1 MLSRARQQVVR
12 ALSTRRH
19 RTRARRRRSHVDRA
33 ARCRFDRRRT
43 CPRRS
48 RQHGPW
54 KRERGLHLAELLQL
68 ERPPARVGL
77 TRVALVAHPLILHGV
92 GHVCIGLGRRGH
104 LGQVVAE
111 LGELFPARAA
121 PPPHTAAGG
130 LPVAEERRELALA
143 LEQVLACR
151 AALFRLEARPRSG
164 LLSACWP
171 AVCAVVEVAPR
182 AALHARTH
190 RNHAHIR
197 AAAPFLGCPE

>member
-1 MLSRARQQVVR
+1 MLTHEGQQVVW
-12 ALSTRRH
+12 AFSTRRH
-19 RTRARRRRSHVDRA
+19 RTRLRRHQPHVDSV
-33 ARCRFDRRRT
+33 ARCWLDQPCT
-43 CPRRS
+43 CCRN

-54 KRERGLHLAELLQL
+54 ERERGLHLAELLQL
-68 ERPPARVGL
+68 ERLPAWVRL
-77 TRVALVAHPLILHGV
+77 TCVALVAHPLILHGV
-92 GHVCIGLGRRGH
+92 GHVCFGLGRRGH

-151 AALFRLEARPRSG
+151 AVLFRLEARPRSG

-171 AVCAVVEVAPR
+171 AVCAVVEVTLCAV
-182 AALHARTH
+182 LHARTH
-190 RNHAHIR
+190 RNHAHTR